1 MIKNFFEVATH
12 FVNKKFPN
20 CEGALLAGSV
30 VRGESTDTSD
40 LDIVI
45 LDSSI
50 KNAYRESFMYA
61 DIPIEVFIH
70 GETTIRGY
78 FKSDVE
84 RARPSLPKMVSEGI
98 FLRECDLLIKL
109 KGEAAE
115 LLKRGPVPWGEKQ
128 IDFARYFITDL
139 LEDFI
144 GCTNSNELIFIT
156 GALAEKSH
164 EFYLR
169 TNQQWIGQSK
179 WILRALKNFDE
190 DFANEFATIFD
201 EFYMTREKEKVVQL
215 VDRILEPFGGRLL
228 GGFSV
233 GKNEGE

>member
-1 MIKNFFEVATH
+1 MSKNFFEIATH
-12 FVNKKFPN
+12 FINKNFPN

-45 LDSSI
+45 LDSKI
-50 KNAYRESFMYA
+50 KTAYRESFMYS
-61 DIPIEVFIH
+61 DIPIEAFVH
-70 GETTIRGY
+70 SETTIRGF
-78 FKSDVE
+78 FKSDAG

-98 FLRECDLLIKL
+98 FLRECDLLIEL
-109 KGEAAE
+109 KSEAAD
-115 LLKRGPVPWGEKQ
+115 LLKSGPVPWDAKE

-139 LEDFI
+139 LDDFI

-156 GALAEKSH
+156 GSLAEKSH

-179 WILRALKNFDE
+179 WIFRALKNFDGG
-190 DFANEFATIFD
+190 FADEFAIIFD
-201 EFYMTREKEKVVQL
+201 EFYKTREKEKVVQL
-215 VDRILEPFGGRLL
+215 VERILEPLGGRLL
-228 GGFSV
+228 DGFSV
-233 GKNEGE
+233 GKN